1 MDHMAIFDK
10 ASSIFSAIVSSSRV
24 FLNNRSIVPKDYAFY
39 MEVDF
44 MDLTWPVCER
54 SWRSFG
60 WMIFKMMNFFFEFR
74 NYRINI

>member
-39 MEVDF
+39 MESRFYGSNVAC
-44 MDLTWPVCER
+44 V
-54 SWRSFG
+54 
-60 WMIFKMMNFFFEFR
+60 
-74 NYRINI
+74 